1 MKNLLLITAAALMS
15 ATFLTSCN
23 DDDNGK
29 LPDNVKIYIN
39 GQDRTNKAATITEA
53 MSVAEICRFD
63 SLEVLEQY
71 ANGACGAAR
80 FTIAGLGNC
89 AIDTVNNRLCIAAN
103 QIDEIEDNSWLLKD
117 SHFIIIDGHNDG
129 WGGSIGD
136 TLAYVPRAQ
145 HNAAVD
151 QLTELFKD
159 KESNWSEI
167 YRIFT
172 DAFIFVPCTAEEYRA
187 LEAAGMN

>member
-1 MKNLLLITAAALMS
+1 MKNLLLFTAAVLAS
-15 ATFLTSCN
+15 AAFLFSCK

-39 GQDRTNKAATITEA
+39 GQDRTNKTATITEA
-53 MSVAEICRFD
+53 MSVAAICRFD
-63 SLEVLEQY
+63 SLEMLEQY
-71 ANGACGAAR
+71 ADGSCGSAF
-80 FTIAGLGNC
+80 FTITGLGNC
-89 AIDTVNNRLCIAAN
+89 AIDTINNRLSIAAN
-103 QIDEIEDNSWLLKD
+103 QIDEIEANSWLMKD
-117 SHFIIIDGHNDG
+117 SHFIIRDGHSDG
-129 WGGSIGD
+129 WGGNKMD
-136 TLAYVPRAQ
+136 TLGYVPRTQ

-151 QLTELFKD
+151 KLTELFKD
-159 KESNWSEI
+159 KENNWSEI

>member
-1 MKNLLLITAAALMS
+1 MKNLLLITAAAIMS
-15 ATFLTSCN
+15 ATFLFSCK

-39 GQDRTNKAATITEA
+39 GQDRTNKSATITEA
-53 MSVAEICRFD
+53 MSVAEVCRFD
-63 SLEVLEQY
+63 SLLMLEQF
-71 ANGACGAAR
+71 ADGSCSAAS

-89 AIDTVNNRLCIAAN
+89 AIDTINNRLSIAAN
-103 QIDEIEDNSWLLKD
+103 QVDVENNTWLMKD
-117 SHFIIIDGHNDG
+117 SHFIIIDGHDN
-129 WGGSIGD
+129 GGGAGIGD
-136 TLAYVPRAQ
+136 TLGYVPRAQ

-159 KESNWSEI
+159 KENNWSEI

>member
-1 MKNLLLITAAALMS
+1 MKNLLLITAVALMS

-39 GQDRTNKAATITEA
+39 GQDRTNKSATITEA

-63 SLEVLEQY
+63 SLEMLEQF
-71 ANGACGAAR
+71 ADGSCGSAL

-89 AIDTVNNRLCIAAN
+89 AIDTVSNRLSIAAN
-103 QIDEIEDNSWLLKD
+103 QVDVENNTWLMKD
-117 SHFIIIDGHNDG
+117 SHFLIRDGHNN
-129 WGGSIGD
+129 GGGAPIGD

>member
-1 MKNLLLITAAALMS
+1 MKKTLLFLGIMS
-15 ATFLTSCN
+15 SMLSLSSC

-39 GQDRTNKAATITEA
+39 GQDKTNKSAAITEA
-53 MSVAEICRFD
+53 MTVAEVCRFD
-63 SLEVLEQY
+63 SLEMLEQH
-71 ANGACGAAR
+71 ADGSCGSAW

-89 AIDTVNNRLCIAAN
+89 AIDTTNNRLSIAAN
-103 QIDEIEDNSWLLKD
+103 QVDLENNTWLMKD
-117 SHFIIIDGHNDG
+117 SHFLIRDGHSDG
-129 WGGSIGD
+129 EGGYLMD
-136 TLAYVPRAQ
+136 TLGYVPRAQ

-151 QLTELFKD
+151 KLTELFKD
-159 KESNWSEI
+159 KDNNWSEI

>member
-63 SLEVLEQY
+63 SLEMLEQFSD
-71 ANGACGAAR
+71 GSCGSAL
-80 FTIAGLGNC
+80 FTITGLGNC
-89 AIDTVNNRLCIAAN
+89 AIDTISNRLSIAAN
-103 QIDEIEDNSWLLKD
+103 QVDVENNTWLMKD
-117 SHFIIIDGHNDG
+117 SHFLIRDGHNDG
-129 WGGSIGD
+129 WGGMKMD
-136 TLAYVPRAQ
+136 TFAYVPRAQ

>member
-1 MKNLLLITAAALMS
+1 MKNLLLITAAAIMS
-15 ATFLTSCN
+15 ATFLFSCK

-39 GQDRTNKAATITEA
+39 GQDRTNKSATITEA

-63 SLEVLEQY
+63 SLEMLEQY
-71 ANGACGAAR
+71 ANGGCGSAD
-80 FTIAGLGNC
+80 FSIAGLGNC
-89 AIDTVNNRLCIAAN
+89 AIDTINNRLCIAAN
-103 QIDEIEDNSWLLKD
+103 QIDEIEANSWLLKD
-117 SHFIIIDGHNDG
+117 SHFIIRDGHNN
-129 WGGSIGD
+129 GGGAPIGD
-136 TLAYVPRAQ
+136 TLGYVPRAQ

-159 KESNWSEI
+159 KENNWSEI

>member
-1 MKNLLLITAAALMS
+1 MLSLS
-15 ATFLTSCN
+15 SC

-39 GQDRTNKAATITEA
+39 GQDKTNKSAAITEA
-53 MSVAEICRFD
+53 MTVAEVCRFD
-63 SLEVLEQY
+63 SLEMLEQH
-71 ANGACGAAR
+71 ADGSCGSAW

-89 AIDTVNNRLCIAAN
+89 AIDTTNNRLSIAAN
-103 QIDEIEDNSWLLKD
+103 QVDLENNTWLMKD
-117 SHFIIIDGHNDG
+117 SHFLIRDGHSDG
-129 WGGSIGD
+129 EGGYLMD
-136 TLAYVPRAQ
+136 TLGYVPRAQ

-151 QLTELFKD
+151 KLTELFKD
-159 KESNWSEI
+159 KDNNWSEI